1 MQKRKGPRARGQGCI
16 GAGGCRLD
24 DALLEDPGE
33 AADIARLEGQ
43 KMCAGRI
50 HPRRTVLV
58 GEPQYG
64 LGLAQVA

>member
-1 MQKRKGPRARGQGCI
+1 MSFPTSPET
-16 GAGGCRLD
+16 AGTP
-24 DALLEDPGE
+24 ALLEDPGE

-58 GEPQYG
+58 GEPQHG